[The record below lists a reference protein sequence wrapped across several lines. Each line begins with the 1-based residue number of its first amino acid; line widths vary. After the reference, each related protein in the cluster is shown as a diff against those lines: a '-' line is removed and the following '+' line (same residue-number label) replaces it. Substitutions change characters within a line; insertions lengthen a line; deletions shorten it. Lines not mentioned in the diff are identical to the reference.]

1 MKTTT
6 ELITPDMAD
15 KYLKRVNPKK
25 QRKLVISRAEA
36 YAREMQAGHWYP
48 THQGIAFDSDGNLID
63 GQTRLKAIQLSGVS
77 LQMRVTRDVAPK
89 IVNGAVHHA
98 IDYIDNGY
106 NRTVGEQLS
115 IRHNSASGRQSQGIC
130 RSILM
135 WATGLKKITVPVAV
149 EIISIYPS
157 IKNLS
162 LKREKVLNCA
172 VSGALAVCLKSNPE
186 IEETF
191 IKSLIS
197 GADLRQNSPVL
208 KLRELLIAAKGTGG
222 SCYTVKAFG
231 WTLNSVHSFLA
242 GSTVSK
248 IRNGT
253 VGIDYFAQQQKHFIK
268 KIRSAAGLFEA
279 STEDKHA
286 NH

>member
-1 MKTTT
+1 MKTVT
-6 ELITPDMAD
+6 ELITPDLAE
-15 KYLKRVNPKK
+15 KYLKKVNPKK

-48 THQGIAFDSDGNLID
+48 THQGIAFDTQGNLID
-63 GQTRLKAIQLSGVS
+63 GQTRLKAIELSGVS
-77 LQMRVTRDVAPK
+77 LQMRVTREVAPK

-130 RSILM
+130 RAILM
-135 WATGLKKITVPVAV
+135 WCTGLKKITVPVAL
-149 EIISIYPS
+149 EIISVYPA

-186 IEETF
+186 IEDTF

-197 GADLRQNSPVL
+197 GADLRQNSPIL

-242 GSTVSK
+242 GSSVSK
-248 IRNGT
+248 IKNGSLG
-253 VGIDYFAQQQKHFIK
+253 VDYFNQQQKHFIK
-268 KIRSAAGLFEA
+268 KIRAAAGVSELTKE
-279 STEDKHA
+279 A
-286 NH
+286 NHE